1 MQTETV
7 RRKKLSADRVRQII
21 PQVILN
27 ICICFLLFLMLYPL
41 AMAIWNALKIDYL
54 FENTKWYPTL
64 PLVVTN
70 LIDAFGLLDSYILNT
85 VEVGIF
91 GGGGLIII
99 ASISAYTFAKMRF
112 PGRKAM
118 YAMVIALLMMPGILT
133 LIPQLMIY
141 RGLGLTKSDSI
152 FSLILPLWTSGPIF
166 GVFLLTSFFRGI
178 PNDIFEAAKIDG
190 AGDFV
195 CYFRIALPICMPIMG
210 TLAIMTLVNIW
221 NDYLWPMTVMEDR
234 LTIAAALVRVYTSEH
249 SSNTT
254 MQFAGYLVS
263 AIPLIVLFVVANKYY
278 IEGLIGSSI
287 KL

>member
-1 MQTETV
+1 MIAKMTY
-7 RRKKLSADRVRQII
+7 DRFRQIV

-27 ICICFLLFLMLYPL
+27 VIIWALLFLMLYPL
-41 AMAIWNALKIDYL
+41 AMAIWNALKLDYT
-54 FENTKWYPTL
+54 FSSTKWYPTF
-64 PLVVTN
+64 PLVITN
-70 LIDAFGLLDSYILNT
+70 LSEAYSALDNYIWNT
-85 VEVGIF
+85 VEVGVL
-91 GGGGLIII
+91 GGGGLVLI
-99 ASISAYTFAKMRF
+99 ASLSAYTFAKMNF
-112 PGRKAM
+112 PGRKAL
-118 YAMVIALLMMPGILT
+118 YAIVIALLMMPGILT

-141 RGLGLTKSDSI
+141 KWLGLTKSDSI

-178 PNDIFEAAKIDG
+178 PNDMFEAAKMDG
-190 AGDFV
+190 AGEFV

-221 NDYLWPMTVMEDR
+221 NDYLWPMTVMQDR
-234 LTIAAALVRVYTSEH
+234 LTIAAALVKEYTSEH
-249 SSNTT
+249 TSNQT

-263 AIPLIVLFVVANKYY
+263 AIPLIILFVVANKYY